1 MNYVVKPADK
11 RHLKSLPAIERVA
24 AEVFPLEDMPLT
36 LRSEVTSIDVLQDA
50 YRRGLLWVA
59 VDEAD
64 VAVGFLLADVVDGH
78 FHIKEL
84 DVHPDHQRKGLGTKL
99 LQCAYD
105 TAAERRFQ
113 LITLTTFGHLQWNAP
128 FYRRH
133 GFSIMSE
140 THYGEELSAI
150 MAYEKEIGLEN
161 RLAMYRKVP
170 PAISFQ

>member
-11 RHLKSLPAIERVA
+11 GHLKSLPAIERAA
-24 AEVFPLEDMPLT
+24 AEIYPLEDLPLT

-50 YRRGLLWVA
+50 HRRGLLWVA
-59 VDEAD
+59 VDKAD
-64 VAVGFLLADVVDGH
+64 VAVGFLLADIVDGH

-99 LQCAYD
+99 LQCAYEA
-105 TAAERRFQ
+105 AAERRFQ
-113 LITLTTFGHLQWNAP
+113 LITLTTFEHLQWNAP

-133 GFSIMSE
+133 GFSVMNE
-140 THYGEELSAI
+140 THYGEDLSTI

-161 RLAMYRKVP
+161 RLAMCRIVSP
-170 PAISFQ
+170 DHSFQ